1 MVLVHTGPITA
12 GEIPDAVIDAAK
24 IAANAVETAEIT
36 DLNVTQ
42 AKYADA
48 VVIRATVTISQDGS
62 GLTGGIGYMPFA
74 GDIVA
79 CSFVNDSGNNFTGAA
94 IIAVAGPLTVATST
108 NLVDSTS
115 ERITAVVNNTGL
127 AAAAAIT
134 LTTGTT
140 AGGGP
145 TYAIVEVQGQ
155 LNAVA

>member
-1 MVLVHTGPITA
+1 MTLFHTGAIPA
-12 GEIPDAVIDAAK
+12 GQIPDAVINAAK

-42 AKYADA
+42 AKWADA
-48 VVIRATVTISQDGS
+48 VVIRATITISQDGNALS
-62 GLTGGIGYMPFA
+62 GGIGYMPFA

-79 CSFVNDSGNNFTGAA
+79 CAFVNDSGNNFTDSA
-94 IIAVAGPLTVATST
+94 IIAVAGPLTVASST

-115 ERITAVVNNTGL
+115 ERITAVSNNTGL

-134 LTTGTT
+134 LTTGATIGT
-140 AGGGP
+140 GP
-145 TYAIVEVQGQ
+145 TYAIVEVEGQ